1 MDRQAIEEQ
10 LKRQGGTIKELS
22 PITKFLF
29 VICTAVL
36 SILFGGPVYI
46 AVISVVYIILSLFA
60 HVFKGFFKSY
70 FKLFVFFGLMLILI
84 SSLFQNAEAEVLLSI
99 GKISLYK
106 VGFILRLQNVFGN
119 SLHCRRTFALYR
131 DNAGSGPYGGSRQ
144 NGSVVQC
151 CLYGSCIISLH
162 KRIIGQNGADS

>member
-46 AVISVVYIILSLFA
+46 AVISAVYIILSFSLTFLKDFLNRILSFLF
-60 HVFKGFFKSY
+60 SLDLC
-70 FKLFVFFGLMLILI
+70 LF
-84 SSLFQNAEAEVLLSI
+84 
-99 GKISLYK
+99 
-106 VGFILRLQNVFGN
+106 
-119 SLHCRRTFALYR
+119 
-131 DNAGSGPYGGSRQ
+131 
-144 NGSVVQC
+144 
-151 CLYGSCIISLH
+151 
-162 KRIIGQNGADS
+162 

>member
-46 AVISVVYIILSLFA
+46 AVISAVYIILSLFA
-60 HVFKGFFKSY
+60 HVFKGFLNRILSFCFLWTYAY
-70 FKLFVFFGLMLILI
+70 FDKLIV
-84 SSLFQNAEAEVLLSI
+84 S
-99 GKISLYK
+99 K
-106 VGFILRLQNVFGN
+106 
-119 SLHCRRTFALYR
+119 CR
-131 DNAGSGPYGGSRQ
+131 S
-144 NGSVVQC
+144 
-151 CLYGSCIISLH
+151 
-162 KRIIGQNGADS
+162 

>member
-46 AVISVVYIILSLFA
+46 AVISAVYIILLFSLTFLKD
-60 HVFKGFFKSY
+60 FLNRILSF
-70 FKLFVFFGLMLILI
+70 LF
-84 SSLFQNAEAEVLLSI
+84 SLDL
-99 GKISLYK
+99 
-106 VGFILRLQNVFGN
+106 
-119 SLHCRRTFALYR
+119 
-131 DNAGSGPYGGSRQ
+131 
-144 NGSVVQC
+144 
-151 CLYGSCIISLH
+151 CLF
-162 KRIIGQNGADS
+162 

>member
-46 AVISVVYIILSLFA
+46 AVISAVYIILSLFA

-99 GKISLYK
+99 GKISLYRS
-106 VGFILRLQNVFGN
+106 VLYEAAECLR
-119 SLHCRRTFALYR
+119 
-131 DNAGSGPYGGSRQ
+131 
-144 NGSVVQC
+144 
-151 CLYGSCIISLH
+151 
-162 KRIIGQNGADS
+162 

>member
-46 AVISVVYIILSLFA
+46 AVISVVLHNTVSFSLTF
-60 HVFKGFFKSY
+60 FKGFF
-70 FKLFVFFGLMLILI
+70 
-84 SSLFQNAEAEVLLSI
+84 
-99 GKISLYK
+99 
-106 VGFILRLQNVFGN
+106 
-119 SLHCRRTFALYR
+119 
-131 DNAGSGPYGGSRQ
+131 
-144 NGSVVQC
+144 
-151 CLYGSCIISLH
+151 
-162 KRIIGQNGADS
+162 

>member
-46 AVISVVYIILSLFA
+46 AVISAVYIILSLSLTFLKD
-60 HVFKGFFKSY
+60 FLNRILSF
-70 FKLFVFFGLMLILI
+70 LF
-84 SSLFQNAEAEVLLSI
+84 SLDL
-99 GKISLYK
+99 
-106 VGFILRLQNVFGN
+106 
-119 SLHCRRTFALYR
+119 
-131 DNAGSGPYGGSRQ
+131 
-144 NGSVVQC
+144 
-151 CLYGSCIISLH
+151 CLF
-162 KRIIGQNGADS
+162 

>member
-99 GKISLYK
+99 GKIS
-106 VGFILRLQNVFGN
+106 F
-119 SLHCRRTFALYR
+119 YR

>member
-46 AVISVVYIILSLFA
+46 AVISAVYIILSLFA

-106 VGFILRLQNVFGN
+106 VGFIRGCQIGRA
-119 SLHCRRTFALYR
+119 SCRER
-131 DNAGSGPYGGSRQ
+131 
-144 NGSVVQC
+144 V
-151 CLYGSCIISLH
+151 
-162 KRIIGQNGADS
+162 

>member
-46 AVISVVYIILSLFA
+46 AVISAVYIILSLFA

-106 VGFILRLQNVFGN
+106 VGFIRG
-119 SLHCRRTFALYR
+119 CRIYCGMTFALYR

-151 CLYGSCIISLH
+151 CLYGSCILSLH

>member
-46 AVISVVYIILSLFA
+46 AVISV
-60 HVFKGFFKSY
+60 
-70 FKLFVFFGLMLILI
+70 
-84 SSLFQNAEAEVLLSI
+84 
-99 GKISLYK
+99 
-106 VGFILRLQNVFGN
+106 
-119 SLHCRRTFALYR
+119 T
-131 DNAGSGPYGGSRQ
+131 
-144 NGSVVQC
+144 
-151 CLYGSCIISLH
+151 
-162 KRIIGQNGADS
+162 